1 MYATSY
7 NEINAELRALADAM
21 RRGYRTQASRTPP
34 KVEFAEVEA
43 AFQRAKAAGVAFPVL
58 RLGEFEFKP
67 AGENSRNA
75 GGIYVYTLKV
85 MGVLPGTYLGKV
97 IGGQFLKSRDCT
109 DKQQAEIVV
118 IAKDPKAAAVA
129 FGKRFGRCSVCNR
142 TLTDP
147 DSIANAIGP
156 ICARK
161 FGF

>member
-1 MYATSY
+1 MADIHYS
-7 NEINAELRALADAM
+7 EINAELRALADAM
-21 RRGYRTQASRTPP
+21 RRGYRTEASRTPP
-34 KVEFAEVEA
+34 KMRLAEVEE
-43 AFQRAKAAGVAFPVL
+43 AFARAKAAGVEFPVL
-58 RLGEFEFKP
+58 RLGTFEFKP
-67 AGENSRNA
+67 AGANSRNA

-109 DKQQAEIVV
+109 QAQQDEIVAV
-118 IAKDPKAAAVA
+118 AKDPKAAALA

-147 DSIANAIGP
+147 ESIERAIGP